1 MTDIIIIG
9 GGVIGMMTARELM
22 KAGARVLILERQLI
36 GQESSW
42 AGGGI
47 LSPLY
52 PWRAA
57 EPIVRLW
64 LRSHAEY
71 PELAESL
78 QHRTGIDPEWR
89 KSGLLFTD
97 CEDGHRAETWCKSC
111 GIVYERPD
119 LAHLRELEPSI
130 QLVPSSPIFLPEI
143 AQVRNP
149 RLLRALHSEL
159 LANGAQISEHC
170 SVSEITVD
178 GNTITRVK
186 CGDEAY
192 SADQYVITAGAW
204 SGAMSDR
211 FFSLPR
217 PNVEPVK
224 GQMIIFSAQSGLL
237 GHMVLSQDHYLIPR
251 KDGKILAGSTL
262 EHVGFDKSVTES
274 ARTELMEFAYNV
286 LPALRACSIEKH
298 WAGLRPG
305 SPTGIPYIGRHPE
318 IHNLLFNCGHFRNG
332 FAMGPASARLLAD
345 LLLGRSTQVS
355 PEPYSLTSNRHADRK
370 L

>member
-9 GGVIGMMTARELM
+9 GGVIGLMTARELM

-36 GQESSW
+36 GRESSW

-57 EPIVRLW
+57 EPIVQLW

-71 PELAESL
+71 SELTESL
-78 QHRTGIDPEWR
+78 RHSTGIDPEWR
-89 KSGLLFTD
+89 KSGLLIAD
-97 CEDGHRAETWCKSC
+97 CDDEHRAETWCESC
-111 GIVYERPD
+111 GIAYERPD
-119 LAHLRELEPSI
+119 LSSLHELEPSI
-130 QLVPSSPIFLPEI
+130 QLMPGAPIFLPEI

-149 RLLRALHSEL
+149 RLLRALQSEL
-159 LANGAQISEHC
+159 LAAGAQISEHR
-170 SVSEITVD
+170 SVSEIAVD
-178 GNTITRVK
+178 GTRITRVE
-186 CGDEAY
+186 CGGETY

-217 PNVEPVK
+217 PGVEPVK
-224 GQMIIFSAQSGLL
+224 GQMIIFSARPGLL
-237 GHMVLSQDHYLIPR
+237 GHMVLNRDHYLIPR

-274 ARTELMEFAYNV
+274 ARSELLEFAYGT
-286 LPALRACSIEKH
+286 LPALRTCSIEKH

-318 IHNLLFNCGHFRNG
+318 IQNLLFNCGHFRNG
-332 FAMGPASARLLAD
+332 FAMAPASARLLAD
-345 LLLGRSTQVS
+345 LVLGRSTQIS
-355 PEPYSLTSNRHADRK
+355 PEPYALTSAH
-370 L
+370 